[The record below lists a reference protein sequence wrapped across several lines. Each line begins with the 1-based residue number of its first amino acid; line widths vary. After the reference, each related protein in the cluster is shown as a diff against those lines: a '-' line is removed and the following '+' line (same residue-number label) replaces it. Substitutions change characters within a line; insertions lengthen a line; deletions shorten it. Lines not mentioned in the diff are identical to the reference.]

1 VLKLKAANPLSFDVP
16 PSLILR
22 ADELIE

>member
-1 VLKLKAANPLSFDVP
+1 VLKLKTAKPLSLDVP